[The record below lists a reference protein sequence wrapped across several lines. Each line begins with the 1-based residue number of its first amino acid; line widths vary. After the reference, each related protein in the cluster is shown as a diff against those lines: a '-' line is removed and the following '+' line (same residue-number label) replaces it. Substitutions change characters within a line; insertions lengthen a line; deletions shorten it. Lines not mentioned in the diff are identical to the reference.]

1 MLWRKLRSIDGNEIL
16 SVAFSCS
23 KQLILNLTCLQSS
36 LEHDESKILRAQLEL
51 SQVKGEVDRRVAEKD
66 EEIEQMKRNHQ
77 RSVESLQSALDAE
90 THSKNDTMRIRKK
103 METDLNEMEIQ
114 LSHAN
119 RQAAEAQKQL
129 RNVQAHLK
137 V

>member
-1 MLWRKLRSIDGNEIL
+1 MRI
-16 SVAFSCS
+16 
-23 KQLILNLTCLQSS
+23 
-36 LEHDESKILRAQLEL
+36 QLEL
-51 SQVKGEVDRRVAEKD
+51 TQVKGDIDRRLAEKD

-77 RSVESLQSALDAE
+77 RVLETMQSALDAE
-90 THSKNDTMRIRKK
+90 MRSKNDTIRIRKK

-129 RNVQAHLK
+129 RNIQSHLK
-137 V
+137 VEYETPLLVHRL

>member
-1 MLWRKLRSIDGNEIL
+1 MSDVERANAQAASLDK
-16 SVAFSCS
+16 
-23 KQLILNLTCLQSS
+23 KQKSFYKH
-36 LEHDESKILRAQLEL
+36 EESKILRAQLEL
-51 SQVKGEVDRRVAEKD
+51 SQVKGEVDRHVAEKD

-77 RSVESLQSALDAE
+77 HIVESLQSALDAE
-90 THSKNDTMRIRKK
+90 TRSKNDIMRIRKK
-103 METDLNEMEIQ
+103 VETDLNEMEIQ

-129 RNVQAHLK
+129 RKVQAHLK